1 MVPSTVVSARGPYFV
16 DGKGI
21 LHAVSTPEAQAGE
34 IAPVLV
40 ADPEYPMVGIVVYE
54 H

>member
-1 MVPSTVVSARGPYFV
+1 MSARESYSE

-34 IAPVLV
+34 SDPVLV
-40 ADPEYPMVGIVVYE
+40 ASPEYPTVGAEVYDR
-54 H
+54 